1 MIDINDGYLR
11 RRPRRRPP
19 PVRRVEGA
27 IHIQVGAGQM
37 SYWLTFLSYCWHYGA
52 PRTLEKAYRDI
63 GGTR

>member
-1 MIDINDGYLR
+1 
-11 RRPRRRPP
+11 
-19 PVRRVEGA
+19 VRRVEGA